1 MAKTAGT
8 NRYSIRDLNS
18 GRYQARWYD
27 DAGERKSKTF
37 TTKTEAKRFLDNMK
51 SDRNRGDYIDPNDA
65 KRQFREVAEL
75 WFSSRNLRPKTEH
88 AYRTIL
94 DHRIYPT
101 FATRAIGSITTM
113 DLVAW
118 ITFLST
124 EGKRVNHNNKGEP
137 DLTNPNTLR
146 DRRRR
151 ERLAE
156 ARRQSGAAV
165 KLGKPLAPG
174 TVHNAVRVMKQIL
187 DAGVRARYLRGNP
200 ANGLTRDDMPKH
212 HREEVHYLSASQV
225 ERLAVAT
232 AKVVDGVTVAES
244 ANDDATEGATSNGD
258 AFGVLVRFAAQ
269 TGMRSGECCGLRW
282 ENVDLLRGRV
292 TVAES
297 ISTISADE
305 WYVVPPKNNKTRVV
319 PIAPALVKALKQYAE
334 RQSRFTHKDLETGDQ
349 WSAFAPGAYVWPSPV
364 ESEEA
369 PYGYTPM
376 HWGRD
381 FYLKSWKASVKE
393 AGLPATLTFHALR
406 HTCASLLI
414 AANVPAKA
422 IQAHL
427 GHSSFKI
434 TMDTYGHL
442 YADSTD
448 VVTDA
453 LSAAFAA
460 QSQPST
466 LPNNVVRLG

>member
-1 MAKTAGT
+1 MPKTTGT

-37 TTKTEAKRFLDNMK
+37 MTKTEAKRFLDNIK

-75 WFSSRNLRPKTEH
+75 WFASRNLRPKTEH

-101 FATRAIGSITTM
+101 FAHRAIGSITTM

-151 ERLAE
+151 ERLEE
-156 ARRQSGAAV
+156 ARKRSGVAV
-165 KLGKPLAPG
+165 APGKPLAPG

-187 DAGVRARYLRGNP
+187 DAAVRARYLRGNP

-225 ERLAVAT
+225 ERLAVGT
-232 AKVVDGVTVAES
+232 AKVVADGDS
-244 ANDDATEGATSNGD
+244 SNGD
-258 AFGVLVRFAAQ
+258 AFGMLVRFAAQ

-292 TVAES
+292 TVSES
-297 ISTISADE
+297 VSTISADE

-319 PIAPALVKALKQYAE
+319 PIAPALVEELKLHAE
-334 RQSRFTHKDLETGDQ
+334 HQSRFTHKHLETGEQ
-349 WSAFAPGAYVWPSPV
+349 RSAFAPGAYVWPSPV
-364 ESEEA
+364 ASEEV

-381 FYLKSWKASVKE
+381 FYLKWWKASVKE

-460 QSQPST
+460 PTYPEPS
-466 LPNNVVRLG
+466 NVRQMWG

>member
-1 MAKTAGT
+1 MP
-8 NRYSIRDLNS
+8 L
-18 GRYQARWYD
+18 
-27 DAGERKSKTF
+27 
-37 TTKTEAKRFLDNMK
+37 
-51 SDRNRGDYIDPNDA
+51 
-65 KRQFREVAEL
+65 
-75 WFSSRNLRPKTEH
+75 
-88 AYRTIL
+88 
-94 DHRIYPT
+94 
-101 FATRAIGSITTM
+101 
-113 DLVAW
+113 AW

-151 ERLAE
+151 ERLKE
-156 ARRQSGAAV
+156 ARKRSGVSVAS
-165 KLGKPLAPG
+165 GKPLAPR

-187 DAGVRARYLRGNP
+187 DAAVRARYLRGNP

-212 HREEVHYLSASQV
+212 HREEVHYFSASQV
-225 ERLAVAT
+225 ERLAVGT
-232 AKVVDGVTVAES
+232 AKVVADGDS
-244 ANDDATEGATSNGD
+244 SSGD
-258 AFGVLVRFAAQ
+258 AFGMLVRFAAQ

-297 ISTISADE
+297 ISTISASE
-305 WYVVPPKNNKTRVV
+305 WYDVAPKNNKTRVV
-319 PIAPALVKALKQYAE
+319 PIAPALVAELKRHAE
-334 RQSRFTHKDLETGDQ
+334 RQSRFTHKDLETGEQ
-349 WSAFAPGAYVWPSPV
+349 RSAFAPGAYVWPSLV
-364 ESEEA
+364 ASEEA
-369 PYGYTPM
+369 PYGYTPT

-381 FYLKSWKASVKE
+381 FYLKWWKASVKE
-393 AGLPATLTFHALR
+393 AGLPATFTFHALR

-422 IQAHL
+422 IQARL

-442 YADSTD
+442 YSDSMD

-453 LSAAFAA
+453 LSAAFAIRREK
-460 QSQPST
+460 S
-466 LPNNVVRLG
+466 NVLMMRL